1 MELNELCCS
10 SQDLALHVFLP
21 LIQLLKTFYEVNLF
35 PVVRVFL
42 QYFGE
47 REGMKKK
54 CEKKLFH
61 AALNI
66 EEKFKSGIGKIY
78 EFVTFITIS
87 AKEGDGRVKFALLHS
102 NAQTTGWGNTAERI
116 NLRRDPK
123 PTQIWS
129 P

>member
-10 SQDLALHVFLP
+10 CQDLALYLFLP

-35 PVVRVFL
+35 PVVQVFL

-54 CEKKLFH
+54 CEKQFFH

-78 EFVTFITIS
+78 EFVTFVTIS
-87 AKEGDGRVKFALLHS
+87 AEEGAGRVRFALLHS

>member
-1 MELNELCCS
+1 
-10 SQDLALHVFLP
+10 
-21 LIQLLKTFYEVNLF
+21 
-35 PVVRVFL
+35 
-42 QYFGE
+42 
-47 REGMKKK
+47 MKKK
-54 CEKKLFH
+54 CEKQFFH

-78 EFVTFITIS
+78 EFVTFVTIS
-87 AKEGDGRVKFALLHS
+87 AEEGAGRVRFALLHS